1 MSTPVRQDSA
11 CTAVKLLAWNLTQY
25 RRVLLS
31 DSDVLLRTDPASWM
45 MEQTR
50 RGHYFIA
57 EPEMAGRG
65 YLGLNTHLVYLEPSA
80 PVFELLRTTA
90 VYGNFVRYTS
100 TDQDVVEN
108 IFPARRPMP
117 RLPPN
122 THSKHAGWCHG
133 RTVFAC
139 VQQGRSQCDVV
150 AIANDTCC
158 PSGSDRPLP
167 HCCHPRLGCCSPQR
181 AKWIRSC
188 HHSGVAGQQMN
199 RHCAGI
205 LRDAQVSSGMGE
217 EPRLVKDL
225 DAVYLRGRY
234 RTREYIS

>member
-90 VYGNFVRYTS
+90 VYGSLPQPDVDWIADSPVGKSVLMAKWDQAVR
-100 TDQDVVEN
+100 N
-108 IFPARRPMP
+108 ITA
-117 RLPPN
+117 L
-122 THSKHAGWCHG
+122 S
-133 RTVFAC
+133 
-139 VQQGRSQCDVV
+139 
-150 AIANDTCC
+150 
-158 PSGSDRPLP
+158 
-167 HCCHPRLGCCSPQR
+167 LGCGYQP
-181 AKWIRSC
+181 
-188 HHSGVAGQQMN
+188 M
-199 RHCAGI
+199 
-205 LRDAQVSSGMGE
+205 LR
-217 EPRLVKDL
+217 
-225 DAVYLRGRY
+225 
-234 RTREYIS
+234 